1 MFHVKHGGKAANPSG
16 TIKDERGSTMRGKRT
31 WIAILLSVLLVLPLL
46 QGCRQKTPEEIFDEA
61 VAGMAKLES
70 VHMDV
75 NMTMEMTIM
84 GQTLN
89 MDMGIASDIMMKEP
103 VMGYMLV
110 TVAAGGMSMEV
121 PTYVEQSDDAFMT
134 YVGMDDGSGLVWT
147 RQKAE
152 SMPID
157 SNMVSADALTEFT
170 YIEEESAEDENL
182 LRYRGTVDA
191 TQLKSLMN
199 SSADGLGMLY
209 GDEDAMLNAALEA
222 VGGVEMI
229 VTVDKKSGHI
239 VRMEMDMGEM
249 MQAFFKTLSDD
260 AGTSG
265 MDLSSLLK
273 IGQIPVVVEY
283 SRFNEIEKIEIPA
296 EALEAELIEEDIAAD
311 AA

>member
-1 MFHVKHGGKAANPSG
+1 
-16 TIKDERGSTMRGKRT
+16 
-31 WIAILLSVLLVLPLL
+31 
-46 QGCRQKTPEEIFDEA
+46 
-61 VAGMAKLES
+61 MAKLES

-103 VMGYMLV
+103 VMGYMLM
-110 TVAAGGMSMEV
+110 TVEAGGMSMEV

-134 YVGMDDGSGLVWT
+134 YVGMDDGSGLVWR
-147 RQKAE
+147 RQKSE

-157 SNMVSADALTEFT
+157 NNMVSTDALKGFT
-170 YIEEESAEDENL
+170 YIEEESAEDETL
-182 LRYRGTVDA
+182 LRYRGIIDA
-191 TQLKSLMN
+191 TQLKSLMT
-199 SSADGLGMLY
+199 SSADGVGMLD
-209 GDEDAMLNAALEA
+209 GDDDAMLNAALEA

-229 VTVDKKSGHI
+229 ITVDKKSGHI